1 MIRSMTG
8 FGSAS
13 VENSLGEI
21 SVEVK
26 SLNNRFLDITMRLPK
41 ELGMLEPDL
50 REEVKQF
57 VQRGKLELLL
67 RWNATAGSQ
76 PLYEINRPLLKHY
89 AQQVREVL
97 WRGTPMEPQIDLAAL
112 FTLPGV
118 VIPSKS
124 ASQTGPI
131 TKAALKATRA
141 ALKALDHSR
150 EHEGRALVNA
160 IRVHLDRLDEG
171 RAEIAAAKDQLVE
184 AYRERLRERFAA
196 FEKTVGSNIEPG
208 RFEAEILMFVDKSD
222 ISEELVRLEAHLE
235 AFRRQCDNDTPE
247 PVGKFMDFL
256 VQELLREVNTTG
268 NKARGLKVAQRIVQ
282 MKSEIEKIREQVQ
295 NLE

>member
-13 VENSLGEI
+13 VQSALGEI
-21 SVEVK
+21 GVEVK

-57 VQRGKLELLL
+57 VGRGKVELLV
-67 RWNATAGSQ
+67 RWTPMSGSQ

-97 WRGTPMEPQIDLAAL
+97 WRGACAEPQIDLGAL
-112 FTLPGV
+112 FALPGV
-118 VIPSKS
+118 VIPSKT
-124 ASQTGPI
+124 ASNTGPI
-131 TKAALKATRA
+131 RKAALKAARA
-141 ALKALDHSR
+141 ALKALDRAR
-150 EHEGRALVNA
+150 EAEGKALVDA
-160 IRVHLDRLDEG
+160 IRIHLDRLDAG
-171 RAEIAAAKDQLVE
+171 RAEIADAKDELIE

-196 FEKTVGSNIEPG
+196 FEQLAGGAIDPA
-208 RFEAEILMFVDKSD
+208 RFEAEVLMFVDKSD
-222 ISEELVRLEAHLE
+222 ISEELVRLEAHLQ
-235 AFRRQCDNDTPE
+235 AFGKQCEDDSPE